1 MSLSTRKQKILCL
14 LVARYIETAQ
24 PVSSQDIVNDYGEDI
39 SSATIRAE
47 LAALEQMGYLVQPH
61 VSAGRIPTAKAYKLF
76 VETMPGESGLPQ
88 VADIKQYLDRKMD
101 EVGDV
106 IRSTAMV
113 LSDVTNY
120 TSVIVVKDIGGVVV
134 RSVKLVDVGG
144 GQALVIIITDSGVL
158 RDCFITIPADL
169 SENYLRTATD
179 MLNRIFAGKTVQEIR
194 GLVYAVDEEIRAY
207 KDILDQ
213 IITALQNYATHQNTE
228 VIVEGTGKLLD
239 YPEYN
244 TEVENMRGVLSILE
258 DKQTLS
264 DMIVGDEGLEIQ
276 FKIGKDDGIAN
287 GSMVSAVYR
296 IGDGREMH
304 AGVIGPERMDYARV
318 VGIMRH
324 LQNTIAAIIKENKD
338 EED

>member
-1 MSLSTRKQKILCL
+1 MLSTRKQKILCL

-76 VETMPGESGLPQ
+76 VETLPSDKCGLPQ
-88 VADIKQYLDRKMD
+88 VADIKEYLDRKMD

-106 IRSTAMV
+106 IRSTAKV

-120 TSVIVVKDIGGVVV
+120 TSVIVVKDIGSVVV
-134 RSVKLVDVGG
+134 RSVKLVDVGNNR
-144 GQALVIIITDSGVL
+144 ALVIIITDSGVL
-158 RDCFITIPADL
+158 KDCFISIPANL
-169 SENYLRTATD
+169 SDNYLRTATD
-179 MLNRIFAGKTVQEIR
+179 MLNRIFADRTVDEIR
-194 GLVYAVDEEIRAY
+194 TLVYTVDEEIRAY

-213 IITALQNYATHQNTE
+213 IISALQNYAAQHNTE

-244 TEVENMRGVLSILE
+244 TEVENMRGVLSILDNKE
-258 DKQTLS
+258 ALS
-264 DMIVGDEGLEIQ
+264 NMVVGDNGLEIQ

-304 AGVIGPERMDYARV
+304 AGVIGPERMDYKRV
-318 VGIMRH
+318 VEIMRH
-324 LQNTIAAIIKENKD
+324 LQDTISTLIKPNKD